1 MEYSEEIA
9 YFEQKLAE
17 ARKVVADAKQE
28 RDSLNYRLK
37 HMKQRQYFVEAT
49 RLIIQG
55 CSQAE
60 LKQRLKGDVYQL
72 QTVYAILRTAGMNLP
87 EARCSII
94 NKIQKEKREQK

>member
-9 YFEQKLAE
+9 YYEQRLARV
-17 ARKVVADAKQE
+17 RKVLADAKQE
-28 RDSLNYRLK
+28 RDNLKYQLK
-37 HMKQRQYFVEAT
+37 HMKLREYCVEAT

-55 CSQAE
+55 CSQTE
-60 LKQRLKGDVYQL
+60 LKQRLKGDVHLL

-94 NKIQKEKREQK
+94 NKIQKEKREKK